1 MALPI
6 NADSTTKSLDSRIT
20 ALEKTIQS
28 TPTTLTFQVGGSKII
43 ISASEIRL
51 ETSGKITIRPMGDV
65 SVEVGGNASVRAGMN
80 LTLKAS
86 GQGTLQA
93 SGTLTLKGAVINQN

>member
-6 NADSTTKSLDSRIT
+6 NADSMTKSLDSRIA

-28 TPTTLTFQVGGSKII
+28 TPTTITLQVGGSKIT

-51 ETSGKITIRPMGDV
+51 ETSGKITIRPMGDLTQD
-65 SVEVGGNASVRAGMN
+65 VGGNASTKAGMN

-86 GQGTLQA
+86 NQGSLEA
-93 SGTLTLKGAVINQN
+93 SGTLTLRGSVINQN